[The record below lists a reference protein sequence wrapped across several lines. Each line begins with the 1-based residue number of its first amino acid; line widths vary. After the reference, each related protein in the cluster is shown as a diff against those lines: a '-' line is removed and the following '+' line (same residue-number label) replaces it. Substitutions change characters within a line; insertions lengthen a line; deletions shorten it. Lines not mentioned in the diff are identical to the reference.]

1 MKLSP
6 ELIIATIAG
15 YFLVLIG
22 VSLFTG
28 RKADSKD
35 FFLAGRKAPWLLVAI
50 GMVGASMSGITFI
63 SVPGKVG
70 GEGLNQNFSY
80 LQVVLGYLLGYIFI
94 AMVLMPLYYRLNL
107 TSIYG
112 YLGKRFG
119 FFSNKMGAAYFLFSR
134 IIGASLRLFLVAIV
148 LDQFVLGEGHFNIP
162 FEVTVIVTIVL
173 IWVYT
178 FSGGIKTIIWTDALQ
193 TIMFLTAAGATIF
206 FIGKELNQ
214 SIGSLFSEIWESEM
228 SKTFFFSD
236 GWGDPNNF
244 FKQFLSGALLTVV
257 MTGLD
262 QDMMQKNI
270 SCPNIRDAQKNMGTF
285 TIILFF
291 ANLAFLF
298 LGALLYLYAAEKGI
312 DTSGRADFLF
322 PTIALEYLP
331 PAIGLLF
338 MLGLMAAA
346 YSSADSALTSLT
358 TSFCVDFLNFEKT
371 DKSEKEKKGM
381 RLAVH
386 IAFSVLLASIIIVFH
401 KLENGEAIIVQ
412 LFIFS
417 GYTYGPLLGMFAY
430 GMLTKNKI
438 NDPLAIPVCIIA
450 PILTYIIVWA
460 SGKYVG
466 FEFGFLNLALNGL
479 LTMLGLWLISFGQGK
494 TSNQGLTAD

>member
-6 ELIIATIAG
+6 ELIIVTIAA

-22 VSLFTG
+22 VSYFTS
-28 RKADSKD
+28 RRADSKD
-35 FFLAGRKAPWLLVAI
+35 FFLAGRQAPWLLVAI
-50 GMVGASMSGITFI
+50 GMIGASMSGITFI

-70 GEGLNQNFSY
+70 VEGLNQNFSY
-80 LQVVLGYLLGYIFI
+80 LQVVLGYLLGYLFI
-94 AMVLMPLYYRLNL
+94 ATVLMPMYYRLNL
-107 TSIYG
+107 TSIYS
-112 YLGKRFG
+112 YLGQRFG
-119 FFSNKMGAAYFLFSR
+119 FYSNKMGAAFFLFSR
-134 IIGASLRLFLVAIV
+134 IIGASLRLFLIAVV
-148 LDQFVLGEGHFNIP
+148 LDQFVLGVEPFNIP
-162 FEVTVIVTIVL
+162 FEITVIVTIGL

-178 FSGGIKTIIWTDALQ
+178 FSGGIKTIVWTDALQ
-193 TIMFLTAAGATIF
+193 TIMFLTAAGATIY
-206 FIGKELNQ
+206 FIGQELNRD
-214 SIGSLFSEIWESEM
+214 IGSLVSEVWQSEL

-244 FKQFLSGALLTVV
+244 WKQFFSGALITIV

-285 TIILFF
+285 TIVLFF
-291 ANLAFLF
+291 ANLVFLF

-312 DTSGRADFLF
+312 DTSGRADFLY
-322 PTIALEYLP
+322 PTIALEHLP
-331 PAIGLLF
+331 PAIGLIF

-358 TSFCVDFLNFEKT
+358 TSFCVDFLNFEKSE
-371 DKSEKEKKGM
+371 KSESEKKKT
-381 RLAVH
+381 RLGVH
-386 IAFSVLLASIIIVFH
+386 IAFSLLLALIIIVFN

-412 LFIFS
+412 LFIFA

-438 NDPLAIPVCIIA
+438 NDTLVIPVCILA
-450 PILTYIIVWA
+450 PVLTYLIVWA
-460 SGKYVG
+460 SSRFIG

-479 LTMLGLWLISFGQGK
+479 VTMFGLWIISERNSERLI
-494 TSNQGLTAD
+494 